1 MARWTEEDIRVFW
14 KMKREGA
21 SLIDIADRLGRNYTA
36 VATYASKQK
45 NKVIS
50 KEDTKMEVETNNTTH
65 EITTEVNASVVAP
78 EAPAMPKL
86 DITIQQ
92 TLAMIRSQGL
102 AFDCMHMS
110 LSDGGATLELHFA
123 RR

>member
-1 MARWTEEDIRVFW
+1 MARWTEEDISTFW
-14 KMKREGA
+14 KMRRGGA
-21 SLIDIADRLGRNYTA
+21 SLKEIADALGRTLSS
-36 VATYASKQK
+36 VEQK
-45 NKVIS
+45 SAIFNKS

>member
-45 NKVIS
+45 KKVIS

-65 EITTEVNASVVAP
+65 EITTEANASVVAP

-110 LSDGGATLELHFA
+110 LSDGGATLELHFV

>member
-1 MARWTEEDIRVFW
+1 
-14 KMKREGA
+14 
-21 SLIDIADRLGRNYTA
+21 
-36 VATYASKQK
+36 
-45 NKVIS
+45 
-50 KEDTKMEVETNNTTH
+50 MEVETNNTAPETK
-65 EITTEVNASVVAP
+65 TEVNAPVEVP
-78 EAPAMPKL
+78 RH

>member
-1 MARWTEEDIRVFW
+1 MARWTEEDISTFW
-14 KMKREGA
+14 AMRRGGA
-21 SLIDIADRLGRNYTA
+21 SLKEIADALGRTLSS
-36 VATYASKQK
+36 VEQK
-45 NKVIS
+45 SAIFNKS
-50 KEDTKMEVETNNTTH
+50 KEDTKMEVETNNTAPET
-65 EITTEVNASVVAP
+65 TTEVNAPVEVP
-78 EAPAMPKL
+78 RL

-92 TLAMIRSQGL
+92 TLAMIRGQGF